1 MVDPVMWCSRR
12 ESRRAHAAAA
22 RERVEAAALGGR
34 SGSAWSGREGG
45 AGRVR
50 TEEEDPVRV
59 RVRVRDKVGPTEN
72 SSKYHLLMG
81 IIFLDSLFS
90 NSSK

>member
-1 MVDPVMWCSRR
+1 MWCGRR
-12 ESRRAHAAAA
+12 ERRRAHAAAA

-45 AGRVR
+45 AGRLR
-50 TEEEDPVRV
+50 LEKEDPVRV
-59 RVRVRDKVGPTEN
+59 RKRDKVGPTEN
-72 SSKYHLLMG
+72 SSKYHLLRG